1 MWRELAMATDLTLSS
16 EAANKLIDANTI
28 AELARQQHH
37 ILGALP
43 LRQLE
48 QIAAVM
54 SNNSRLAPKVKLQQF
69 DGDILLYVVTRR
81 PPDFDYLTMNPKAWE
96 PYCRGAIRTVAIDST
111 HNKMLSPDALKQ
123 IGVLPLSALKPLR

>member
-1 MWRELAMATDLTLSS
+1 V
-16 EAANKLIDANTI
+16 IDANSI

-43 LRQLE
+43 VRQLE
-48 QIAAVM
+48 QMAAVM
-54 SNNSRLAPKVKLQQF
+54 TNNSRLAPEVKIEQF

-81 PPDFDYLTMNPKAWE
+81 LPDFDHQTMNPKAWE

-111 HNKMLSPDALKQ
+111 HNKMLSPEALKQ
-123 IGVLPLSALKPLR
+123 IGLLPLSAPKPLS